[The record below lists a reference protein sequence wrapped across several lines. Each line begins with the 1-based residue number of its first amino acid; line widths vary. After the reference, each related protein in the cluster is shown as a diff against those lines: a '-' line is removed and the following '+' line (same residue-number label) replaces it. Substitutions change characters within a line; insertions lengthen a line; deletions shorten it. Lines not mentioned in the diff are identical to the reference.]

1 MISAHKLTKV
11 FGGKVAV
18 DGLTFEVEKGEILGF
33 LGPNAAGKTTTM
45 RMLTGYFPP
54 TSGSATIA
62 GFDVATDSMKVR
74 REIGYLP
81 EHVPLYPEMTVT
93 EFLHFAAAAKGIPGS
108 ERDEAV
114 KLALGRCNLHPVAN
128 QLINTISRGFKQRVG
143 LGQAIVNQPKV
154 LILDEPTV
162 GLDPAQIRD
171 IRELIRELGQSSTVI
186 LSTHILPEV
195 SATCSRVIIINNG
208 KVEAMDTPENLT
220 ASLEGNAQ
228 FRLRL
233 DKVEGD
239 PVEVLAN
246 VEGVRD
252 VKKLERNLYEVQGD
266 ASADVG
272 PELARAVV
280 AKEWDLKEM
289 TPLTLSLEDIFLK
302 VVKKEEETA

>member
-18 DGLTFEVEKGEILGF
+18 DGLTFEVEQGEILGF

-54 TSGSATIA
+54 TSGSATVA
-62 GFDVATDSMKVR
+62 GFDVSSDSMKVR

-93 EFLHFAAAAKGIPGS
+93 EFLNFAAAAKGIPAS
-108 ERDEAV
+108 ERDKAV

-195 SATCSRVIIINNG
+195 SATCSRVIIINKG

-220 ASLEGNAQ
+220 ASLEGNSK

-252 VKKLERNLYEVQGD
+252 VKKIDRDVFEVQGD

-289 TPLTLSLEDIFLK
+289 SPQTLSLEDIFLK
-302 VVKKEEETA
+302 VVKKEEEPA